1 MERLLNDHNINYH
14 PLLVYIQYKA
24 SLSAKPWA
32 QTNPNLKR
40 HVWTLSVTQV
50 LITRDAYIELQ
61 SLLLSKSRTSVTDQ
75 WGGTD
80 RWGDPRRWEGTGLWG
95 RGNLDWFFLFELVF
109 DSEFLLLLASD
120 AFYYTISPV

>member
-1 MERLLNDHNINYH
+1 M
-14 PLLVYIQYKA
+14 
-24 SLSAKPWA
+24 
-32 QTNPNLKR
+32 
-40 HVWTLSVTQV
+40 

-61 SLLLSKSRTSVTDQ
+61 SLLLSKSRTSVTNQ
-75 WGGTD
+75 RGGTD

-95 RGNLDWFFLFELVF
+95 RGNLDWLFLFELVF